1 MDEME
6 KSYIHNR
13 AVWEI
18 RIDHAIKQ
26 LSATER
32 RVAEYLQENAEKVI
46 ALSITEVAEE
56 CGASESTIVRFCR
69 HIGYKGFQDIK
80 IAIAQSKVPS
90 LQVMYEGISE
100 KSSIPEIK
108 QQVFMSSISAMQ
120 ETLEILD
127 DKELERAVD
136 AICGARRIDI
146 YGMGGS
152 YIIAADAQHKF
163 MKIGVRTSIYCDSHM
178 QVVSASQLGKEDVA
192 IGISYSGSSKD
203 VVEALDLAKRNG
215 ATTICLTHMAKS
227 PILKCSD
234 IVLAVT
240 AKEMMF
246 RSDGIVSRM
255 AQLAVVDTLYAAVG
269 LKFGQKALD
278 ALEAGRKA
286 TTSKGC

>member
-1 MDEME
+1 MDN
-6 KSYIHNR
+6 SYIHSR
-13 AVWEI
+13 SAWEI
-18 RIDHAIKQ
+18 RIDNALKR
-26 LSATER
+26 LSSTER
-32 RVAEYLQENAEKVI
+32 RVADYLLDHAEEVI
-46 ALSITEVAEE
+46 ALSITEVAEA

-100 KSSIPEIK
+100 KSSIPEVK

-136 AICGARRIDI
+136 AIYSARNIDI

-152 YIIAADAQHKF
+152 YVIAADAQHKF
-163 MKIGVRTSIYCDSHM
+163 RKIGVRCEIFCDSHI
-178 QVVSASQLGKEDVA
+178 QVVSASQLRKGDVA
-192 IGISYSGSSKD
+192 MGISYSGGSAD
-203 VVEALDLAKRNG
+203 VVEALELAKRNG

-227 PILKCSD
+227 PILRCSD
-234 IVLAVT
+234 IALTVA

-255 AQLAVVDTLYAAVG
+255 AQLAVIDTLYAAVG
-269 LKFGQKALD
+269 LKLGQKALD
-278 ALEAGRKA
+278 VLEAGRNA